1 MSIENSLLIIFAATM
16 LYVAVTGRLEAY
28 VKVFAL
34 QGFILCMLSVFFN
47 IPADHYFTLSF
58 VVLETLLLKSCV
70 IPYFIMK
77 QIRENEIFRETE
89 PYIPNLY
96 SLVTV
101 SFFIAMGF
109 IFSYLVSRENHPVN
123 PMYFGISISTI
134 ISSIFIIMTRKKL
147 ITHVMGYMLMEN
159 GIFLLSLAVAA
170 EMPFIV
176 SLGAMLDIFMWV
188 LLTGVFL
195 SRLQSRFSAQ
205 NIDKLRGLRG

>member
-16 LYVAVTGRLEAY
+16 LYVSVTGRLEAY
-28 VKVFAL
+28 VKTFAL

-47 IPADHYFTLSF
+47 IPPDHYFTLVF
-58 VVLETLLLKSCV
+58 VILETLVFKTCV
-70 IPYFIMK
+70 IPYFIMR

-96 SLVTV
+96 SLVAV
-101 SFFIAMGF
+101 SFFTALGF
-109 IFSYLVSRENHPVN
+109 MFSYLASRENHPVN

-147 ITHVMGYMLMEN
+147 ITHVIGYMLMEN

-176 SLGAMLDIFMWV
+176 SLGVILDVFMWV
-188 LLTGVFL
+188 LLTGVFVN
-195 SRLQSRFSAQ
+195 RLQSRFAAQ

>member
-1 MSIENSLLIIFAATM
+1 MMNFENSLLIIFAATM

-34 QGFILCMLSVFFN
+34 QGIILCVLSVSH
-47 IPADHYFTLSF
+47 IPLSHFVTLGF
-58 VVLETLLLKSCV
+58 VIVETLLLKSCV

-96 SLVTV
+96 SLITV